1 MFDIVPINFV
11 QKIQASLSTGK
22 KDGKKQQQDTGQ
34 GIWLGNVLQRSLSK

>member
-22 KDGKKQQQDTGQ
+22 KDEKSNSRTQDKVFG
-34 GIWLGNVLQRSLSK
+34 

>member
-22 KDGKKQQQDTGQ
+22 KQQQDTGQ
-34 GIWLGNVLQRSLSK
+34 DIWLGNVLQRSLSK